1 MAKPEATPGFP
12 GQWLLPPKAHIEGC
26 TISCEFPFLQML
38 GKPLQILA
46 AVFLGLAAVRAFA
59 GSALRMSNLS
69 SNLWE

>member
-1 MAKPEATPGFP
+1 
-12 GQWLLPPKAHIEGC
+12 
-26 TISCEFPFLQML
+26 ML